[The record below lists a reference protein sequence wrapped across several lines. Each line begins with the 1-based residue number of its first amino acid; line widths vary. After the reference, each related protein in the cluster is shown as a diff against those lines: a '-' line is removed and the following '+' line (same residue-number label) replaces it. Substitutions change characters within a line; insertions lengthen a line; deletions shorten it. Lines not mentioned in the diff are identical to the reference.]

1 MAEPG
6 ADWTRHL
13 AELGLW
19 VQPLSD
25 LEPFRGRPALFLDRD
40 GTINVDTGYPSD
52 PGEIVLL
59 PGIFPAIRAAND
71 AGLASVIVT
80 NQSGVGRGLFGWAEF
95 EAVNRRV
102 VELLAAEGCRV
113 DLVLACSYHED
124 GQGMLA
130 VADHPMRK
138 PNPGMILRAA
148 EIAGL
153 DLGRSMMVGD
163 RESDIEAGRR
173 AGLTNVFL
181 FDGKPSGELMA
192 AIATHSG
199 GASAPSDLR

>member
-1 MAEPG
+1 MAE

-13 AELGLW
+13 AEPGLW
-19 VQPLSD
+19 AQPLSD
-25 LEPFRGRPALFLDRD
+25 LDAFRGRPALFLDRD

-59 PGIFPAIRAAND
+59 PGILPSIRTANA

-80 NQSGVGRGLFGWAEF
+80 NQSGVARGLFGWDAF

-113 DLVLACSYHED
+113 DLVLACAYHED
-124 GQGMLA
+124 GRGNLA

-153 DLGRSMMVGD
+153 DLARSIMVGD

-173 AGLTNVFL
+173 AGLTHVFL
-181 FDGKPSGELMA
+181 FDGKSSEELMA
-192 AIATHSG
+192 AIANAAG
-199 GASAPSDLR
+199 QASPKGEPVS

>member
-1 MAEPG
+1 MAE

-13 AELGLW
+13 AEPGLW

-25 LEPFRGRPALFLDRD
+25 LDAFRGRPALFLDRD
-40 GTINVDTGYPSD
+40 GTINIDTGYPSD
-52 PGEIVLL
+52 PAEIVLL
-59 PGIFPAIRAAND
+59 PGILPAIRAAND

-80 NQSGVGRGLFGWAEF
+80 NQSGVARGLFGWAEF

-102 VELLAAEGCRV
+102 VELLAAEGCRI
-113 DLVLACSYHED
+113 DLVLACAYHED
-124 GQGMLA
+124 GKGNLA

-138 PNPGMILRAA
+138 PNPGMMLRAA

-153 DLGRSMMVGD
+153 DLGRSIMVGD
-163 RESDIEAGRR
+163 RESDMEAGRR

-181 FDGKPSGELMA
+181 FGGMPAEKLMA
-192 AIATHSG
+192 AVAAHSG
-199 GASAPSDLR
+199 GALGPSDLR

>member
-1 MAEPG
+1 MAE

-13 AELGLW
+13 AEPGLW

-25 LEPFRGRPALFLDRD
+25 LDAFRGRPALFLDRD

-52 PGEIVLL
+52 PGKIVLL
-59 PGIFPAIRAAND
+59 PGILPAIHAANA

-80 NQSGVGRGLFGWAEF
+80 NQSGVARGLFGWAGF

-102 VELLAAEGCRV
+102 VELLAAEGCRI
-113 DLVLACSYHED
+113 DLVLACAYHED
-124 GQGMLA
+124 GKGNLA

-153 DLGRSMMVGD
+153 DLARSIMVGD
-163 RESDIEAGRR
+163 RESDVEAGRR

-181 FDGKPSGELMA
+181 LDGMPAEKLMA
-192 AIATHSG
+192 VIAAHSG
-199 GASAPSDLR
+199 GALGPSDLR

>member
-1 MAEPG
+1 MAEAG
-6 ADWTRHL
+6 ADWRRHL
-13 AELGLW
+13 AEPGLW

-25 LEPFRGRPALFLDRD
+25 LDAFQGCPALFLDRD

-52 PGEIVLL
+52 PAEIVLL
-59 PGIFPAIRAAND
+59 PGILPVLRAANE
-71 AGLASVIVT
+71 AGLACAIVT
-80 NQSGVGRGLFGWAEF
+80 NQSGVARGLFGWDAF

-102 VELLAAEGCRV
+102 VDLLAAQGCRI
-113 DLVLACSYHED
+113 DLVLACAYHED
-124 GQGMLA
+124 GQGTLA

-148 EIAGL
+148 EIGGL
-153 DLGRSMMVGD
+153 DLARSIMVGD
-163 RESDIEAGRR
+163 RGSDIEAGRR

-181 FDGKPSGELMA
+181 FDGKPSEELMA

-199 GASAPSDLR
+199 GASGPSDLR